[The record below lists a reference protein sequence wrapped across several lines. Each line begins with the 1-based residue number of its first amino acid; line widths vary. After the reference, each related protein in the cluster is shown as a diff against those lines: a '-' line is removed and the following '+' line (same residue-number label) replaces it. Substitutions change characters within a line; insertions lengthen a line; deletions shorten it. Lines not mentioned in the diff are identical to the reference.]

1 MLLIDSPGFN
11 AAANQLMDALG
22 FTAESQTMRMYR
34 GGMPKVD
41 LNDVFALACL
51 ELG

>member
-1 MLLIDSPGFN
+1 MLLIDTPGFN
-11 AAANQLMDALG
+11 ASANELMDALG
-22 FTAESQTMRMYR
+22 FKAESETMRMYR
-34 GGMPKVD
+34 GDLPKVA